1 VVVTVA
7 KGYDL
12 EHIWKNKAGPA
23 RSGAPAATT
32 SMLPRPERHLAG
44 GGAREHKRWA
54 SRPGR

>member
-12 EHIWKNKAGPA
+12 DYIWKNQSRAG
-23 RSGAPAATT
+23 RGAPEATT
-32 SMLPRPERHLAG
+32 SMPPRPGRRRVG
-44 GGAREHKRWA
+44 GGARELKRWA